1 MMVVIPD
8 ALSPDQVRQCRQ
20 ALAAAP
26 WVDGRA
32 TAGHI
37 AASAKQNLQLPAD
50 HPTAVEL
57 ANLVLAA
64 VSQHP
69 RFVSAALP
77 LKVLPPM
84 FNCYRGGD
92 GHNDGN
98 HYSHHYGNHV
108 DNAIRVIPDT
118 GERLRTDLSCTLF
131 LSNPDEYQGGELS
144 IADTYGTHSVK
155 LPAGHAVVYPGT
167 SLHHVTPVTQGARLA
182 AVFWV
187 QSFVRDDAQ
196 RGILFDLD
204 TAIQDLTRQAADNA
218 ALVTLTGVYHNL
230 LRQWADT

>member
-8 ALSPDQVRQCRQ
+8 ALSPDQVRHCRQ
-20 ALAAAP
+20 ALHHAP
-26 WVDGRA
+26 WSDGRA
-32 TAGHI
+32 SAGHI
-37 AASAKQNLQLPAD
+37 AAHAKHNLQLPTD
-50 HPTAVEL
+50 HPSAIEL
-57 ANLVLAA
+57 ANLVLTA

-92 GHNDGN
+92 SGG
-98 HYSHHYGNHV
+98 HHYGSHV
-108 DNAIRVIPDT
+108 DNAIRVIAGS
-118 GERLRTDLSCTLF
+118 GERVRTDLSCTLF
-131 LSNPDEYQGGELS
+131 LSDPDEYQGGELT
-144 IADTYGTHSVK
+144 IADTYGSHAVK
-155 LPAGHAVVYPGT
+155 LPAGQLVVYPGT
-167 SLHHVTPVTQGARLA
+167 SLHHVTPVTAGVRLA

-196 RGILFDLD
+196 RSILFDLD
-204 TAIQDLTRQAADNA
+204 TAIQNLTRQAADHA
-218 ALVTLTGVYHNL
+218 TLTTLTGVYHNL